1 MVNCEASARAR
12 SDESYMGVR
21 FFSTDSVAVLEIFLR
36 QNRLVP
42 SSDLVMIL
50 IEGSV
55 GFLISAA
62 SEGIC

>member
-1 MVNCEASARAR
+1 
-12 SDESYMGVR
+12 MGVR
-21 FFSTDSVAVLEIFLR
+21 FFSTVSVAVLEIFLR
-36 QNRLVP
+36 QNRLVQ
-42 SSDLVMIL
+42 SSDLVM